1 MPGRVTLQVREGP
14 LAGTAYD
21 FPERT
26 TALLGRSRECTIQ
39 IPMHEERQII
49 SRMHCLLDINPPDI
63 RVRDFGSLN
72 GTDVNGKRIGSRPV
86 DQSIAE
92 AREEQYPEYDLQ
104 DGDTITLGE
113 TVLHVEVVRPVYC
126 EMCDGEIPDDH
137 QDESHE
143 SDDGFVCDDCWK
155 RRRVQTRIESSRDQS
170 LGDQQTYEGGAQP
183 ADSSDRSLSDQSTF
197 GGGAQP
203 ADSSDRSLGDQST
216 FGGGGESS
224 LSDIGGRAKFRCAKC
239 GCDVAAELR
248 SSRRGDYVCLDCQS
262 DPEAILRQLICL
274 AQSGEPELAAINGY
288 ELLDELGRG
297 GMGAVYLAR
306 HNETDEKVALKVMLP
321 KVAADDVA
329 RQRFLR
335 EISVT
340 KSLTHRHIVE
350 LKDFGCSAGTFF
362 FTLEYCEGSSV
373 DQLMKKRGGTLSLRT
388 AVGITCQALAG
399 LDYAHRAEL
408 EVELADGSLSTAHGA
423 VHRDLSPH
431 NLFLSKKG
439 GKQITKVGDFGLS
452 KAFDTAGLSGQ
463 TCTGSLSGKPCFM
476 PREQVINFR
485 FSTPEVDVWGMAASL
500 YNMLTGVYPR
510 NFPRTA
516 DPWQVALTTSAVPIR
531 ERNSSIP
538 KRLAEVIDTALID
551 KPAIKIKTA
560 AELHQMLRKA
570 MQ

>member
-39 IPMHEERQII
+39 IPVHEECQII

-86 DQSIAE
+86 DQSIEE
-92 AREEQYPEYDLQ
+92 ARQEQYPEFDLH

-126 EMCDGEIPDDH
+126 EMCDGEIPDDQ
-137 QDESHE
+137 QDEPHE
-143 SDDGFVCDDCWK
+143 SDGGFICDDCQQ
-155 RRRVQTRIESSRDQS
+155 RRRLETRLESS
-170 LGDQQTYEGGAQP
+170 
-183 ADSSDRSLSDQSTF
+183 SD
-197 GGGAQP
+197 
-203 ADSSDRSLGDQST
+203 
-216 FGGGGESS
+216 
-224 LSDIGGRAKFRCAKC
+224 RAKFRCAKC
-239 GCDVAAELR
+239 GCDVAAELG

-288 ELLDELGRG
+288 ELLEELGRG

-321 KVAADDVA
+321 KVAADDAA

-350 LKDFGCSAGTFF
+350 LKDFGCPAGTFF

-373 DQLMKKRGGTLSLRT
+373 DQLMKKRGGTLSPRT

-463 TCTGSLSGKPCFM
+463 TCTGATSGKPCFM

-531 ERNSSIP
+531 ERDSSIP